1 MIYLNDILIF
11 SQNESEHEQHI
22 QQVLAALQHHDLHL
36 KISKCSFNATE
47 VDFLRFKI
55 NTEGIYMNSERI

>member
-11 SQNESEHEQHI
+11 SQNESEHEQHV
-22 QQVLAALQHHDLHL
+22 QQVLTALQHHNLHL
-36 KISKCSFNATE
+36 KISKCLFNAME

-55 NTEGIYMNSERI
+55 NTKGIYMNSERI